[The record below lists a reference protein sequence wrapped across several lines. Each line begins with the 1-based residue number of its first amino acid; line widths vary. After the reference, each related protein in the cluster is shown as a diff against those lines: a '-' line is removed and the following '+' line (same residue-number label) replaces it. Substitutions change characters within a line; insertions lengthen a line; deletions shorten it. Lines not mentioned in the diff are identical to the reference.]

1 MVAGG
6 GFEPSTLR
14 VWTECSSQLSYPAI
28 ILKFIKLIGGAK
40 RDRTADPLRARQVLS
55 QLSYG
60 PNFYKW
66 SGRQDLNLRPPGPKP
81 GALPSCATSRK
92 NGALGRNRTHNL
104 LIRSQALYPVELLAH
119 FHKWRFLP
127 DSNRWWQSCSLLPYQ
142 LGQGTT
148 SLFCFASLI
157 TLPHYYML

>member
-1 MVAGG
+1 M
-6 GFEPSTLR
+6 PLI
-14 VWTECSSQLSYPAI
+14 SYHI
-28 ILKFIKLIGGAK
+28 FFIKLIGGAK

-92 NGALGRNRTHNL
+92 
-104 LIRSQALYPVELLAH
+104 
-119 FHKWRFLP
+119 KWRARQE
-127 DSNRWWQSCSLLPYQ
+127 SNPQPLDP
-142 LGQGTT
+142 
-148 SLFCFASLI
+148 
-157 TLPHYYML
+157 